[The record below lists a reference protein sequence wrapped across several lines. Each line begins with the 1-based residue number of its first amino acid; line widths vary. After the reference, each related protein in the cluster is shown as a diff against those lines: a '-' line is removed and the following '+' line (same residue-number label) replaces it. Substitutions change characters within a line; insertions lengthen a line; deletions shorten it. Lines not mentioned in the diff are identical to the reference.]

1 MSPNAP
7 AAPPAAQRHSI
18 LADDLVTVLAAHK
31 LRRWN
36 GGASCQLATLTA
48 RPLVDTDCHRRPPTT
63 SELANAKRMPKRT
76 YLGPLQRGYIASLAN
91 RVQGLRGRAE
101 VLRTW
106 GVGIATLRRE
116 PAYVLNGGQP

>member
-1 MSPNAP
+1 MPHQTIR
-7 AAPPAAQRHSI
+7 AQ
-18 LADDLVTVLAAHK
+18 DLHLVLAAHK

-36 GGASCQLATLTA
+36 GGASCQLAALTA
-48 RPLVDTDCHRRPPTT
+48 RPLLETDCHHRPPRAR
-63 SELANAKRMPKRT
+63 ELADARRMPKQA
-76 YLGPLQRGYIASLAN
+76 YLGPLQRGHMASLAN

-116 PAYVLNGGQP
+116 PAYILHGGRP